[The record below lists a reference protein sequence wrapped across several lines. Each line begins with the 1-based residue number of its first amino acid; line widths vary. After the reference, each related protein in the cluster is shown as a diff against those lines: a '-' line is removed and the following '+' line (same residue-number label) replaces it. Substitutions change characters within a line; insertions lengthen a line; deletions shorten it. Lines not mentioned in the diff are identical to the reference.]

1 MMLTNRSSHRK
12 CSVRKDVLRN
22 FAKLAGKH
30 LCRSLF
36 FNKVADL
43 QAYSFIK
50 KRLQH
55 RRFPAKSMKVFK
67 NTYFEEHLRT
77 TASVD
82 YLT

>member
-1 MMLTNRSSHRK
+1 MRKFHRK
-12 CSVRKDVLRN
+12 TPVLE
-22 FAKLAGKH
+22 
-30 LCRSLF
+30 SLF
-36 FNKVADL
+36 IKVADL